1 MAKRALFSKP
11 EHWEVHMTKTRN
23 RLISV
28 GIALLVLIAAALFI
42 IPQKTAGAE
51 SWIDS
56 ATKFAGGDG
65 TQGTPYQISS
75 AEELAYLAMMV
86 NGGETYDGKYFELT
100 AANIDL
106 YGKEW
111 TPIGTSDKQF
121 LGEFNGNG
129 NTISNLTISGGDNLG
144 LFAYSSG
151 EIKSVYLDNVNI
163 TTSLNAGNAGG
174 VCAFNNGTI
183 DGCGVLSGA
192 ISCASSNGGQ
202 LGGIS
207 KENSGTIS
215 RCFSN
220 AAIKGANSAG
230 IVYVNRGNGVV
241 QNCYNAGTIE
251 GLSTAGGISNNNY
264 GKITTCLNLGE
275 IIAKD
280 VTDEDGYVEK
290 RGFGICAMNQPGA
303 SLENCYSDSDV
314 CPKELFGGFRNTT
327 VYYKT
332 TAELCDSSF
341 LNDLNSN
348 WESGSESGETNG
360 RYRTAIYTYPSLK
373 GVGTA
378 ATRKGGQTYDFSVGA
393 IGKKFEDFTYIEK
406 PEDFKNIAKNLSGN
420 YVLKTDIDFKGEVI
434 EPIGDSESVTG
445 SGLSAPFSGNF
456 SGDGHKILNVT
467 VKRELGSHSG
477 LFGANKGTI
486 INLAVEADVSGT
498 AYVGGICAS
507 NESGGR
513 IADCSFSG
521 TVNGTKSYVGGICG
535 ENKGGI
541 LRCAAD
547 GTVSG
552 DSSVGG
558 ICGSNSGG
566 DIENCLNSS
575 DVTRKSSNGNIGGI
589 VGESV
594 DNSTV
599 NYCISVG
606 KTAGAGS
613 TYIGGVCGYAY
624 RATITN
630 SYFDSEVSAGL
641 KAIYDAFDDRDTET
655 LKGLT
660 TAGLSGELP
669 TDFADKVW
677 QAGRSE
683 VTAIDGRAGTR
694 TATYISLKNVGTPKV
709 LESTPVYNF
718 SLDGTVTWETY
729 EPVASVGDFR
739 KIDENLSGNYVLAG
753 NINFGCNNYLP
764 IAYKSGTSFTGKFSG
779 NGHTISNIKVEYT
792 DDLVGLFGTNKG
804 LIMNLAVSG
813 EVTGEGYIG
822 GICAKNEGTIYSC
835 SFDGEVKQLASTL
848 REGKVGGICGINYAT
863 ISNCFNSADVS
874 GKNYIGGI
882 CGEMY
887 GKDPVVVY
895 CVSVGKVSGFT
906 SSAIVGGICGIGNGV
921 SYGVSSELSHCR
933 FDMDVSGSINLIN
946 NGDKITKRGDNDSC
960 RTETLCSN
968 EIGSFN
974 PDIWNAGKGVV
985 VTPDAK
991 DGKFGTKTCYYMSLK
1006 CFGEPKPITG
1016 YVYNFAF
1023 AGGDADWQPYILI
1036 SSENVFRTYWQWDVK
1051 WSENF
1056 VLGDD
1061 ITLAYSLA
1069 PSDLI
1074 PTSLSTGT
1082 FSGMFSGNGHT
1093 VTLTDG
1099 STCGLFGTN
1108 KGTIINLAVKGNIDS
1123 SLGSNM
1129 RNYSGG
1135 ICAVN
1140 DGTIYGCSFEGK
1152 IYGGANNTG
1161 AVCGLNNKTI
1171 SNCFALANVKATN
1184 GQVGGIAALGKEDSK
1199 LQDCYFVGTVT
1210 TNATGLGVISV
1221 TSSKNCY
1228 YNNEVC
1234 QFDKEESGKAL
1245 TTLDMTSNGAL
1256 KKMGFDEKIWEK
1268 RLNDT
1273 ENGVAYYPSLKGS
1286 TYVPSIKYTTKLELN
1301 RVGDEEPVYDD
1312 DITFTTKA
1320 TITFENDYYGDD
1332 ISAEDNTGSFNAEVG
1347 GRKYTII
1354 DNTFTDIA
1362 AEAGDVIYK
1371 LIHSGSDYFPK
1382 DYYENFVV
1390 KVGMKALTVYEL
1402 NVELPDNRT
1411 FSNTA
1416 KEVTVT
1422 PQPDIRGVGELTVK
1436 YYDESGNPLTSAPVN
1451 AGTYTFKISA
1461 AVGDNYKAAADLSDE
1476 SWKFTIEKAA
1486 AKTLPDTEV
1495 SYRWSTDKDIT
1506 VNIAGLPENMGQ
1518 VTVDRA
1524 KKDGTIVAGIFPNT
1538 CYSDGKLAFHLGPNT
1553 VDDIGKTG
1561 TFTVK
1566 LVTDNYESVTFT
1578 VKINLTNKDNQE
1590 APDPAAFDVVFTN
1603 DGSNL
1608 TATISTALKGVE
1620 YSFDG
1625 TTWSDVNTTT
1635 VAHLVD
1641 VTAYIRYAET
1651 DELNFS
1657 ETVYKTV
1664 NSGHGA
1670 LIHHEAVQATC
1681 RHDGSTEY
1689 WECAAC
1695 AKFYSDEAATTEVAL
1710 ADTILAKTDH
1720 KWAVKYAY
1728 NKDSHW
1734 HKCEYCDA
1742 TTEAES
1748 HVSSGEATTKTA
1760 EYCTVC
1766 GYIITPKKGG
1776 GSSGGHVSSGVHNR
1790 DNTTETNPAINGTQK
1805 TWTDIAAD
1813 LDKQGGG
1820 SATIS
1825 MNGETK
1831 IPADVIKAIADKKIK
1846 VEFVYDG
1853 TKSWLVDGA
1862 KITAVSAVD
1871 FSLLPGSVDAGS
1883 LRGVSGGKYRIS
1895 ANIPADLKFAFQK
1908 QYAGEFVNVYK
1919 LVDGELVFR
1928 TCAKLAE
1935 DGTAVIS
1942 GMDAAGEYAVMVC
1955 RYSDRQGD
1963 VDNNGV
1969 LDIADALALL
1979 RYSVGVDSGES
1990 LQLIDFNG
1998 DGKVDMADARTV
2010 LRWSFGLSA

>member
-1 MAKRALFSKP
+1 
-11 EHWEVHMTKTRN
+11 MTKTRN

-28 GIALLVLIAAALFI
+28 GIGLLLFITAALFI

-51 SWIDS
+51 TWIES
-56 ATKFAGGDG
+56 AADFIVGEGS
-65 TQGTPYQISS
+65 QSVPYQIAT
-75 AEELAYLAMMV
+75 AEELANLAKMV
-86 NGGETYDGKYFELT
+86 NDGKTDENTYFEL

-106 YGKEW
+106 GGKEW
-111 TPIGTSDKQF
+111 TPIGTKDNRF
-121 LGEFNGNG
+121 LGKFNGNG
-129 NTISNLTISGGDNLG
+129 NTIKNLTISGGDSG

-151 EIKSVYLDNVNI
+151 EIRSIYLDNVDI
-163 TTSLNAGNAGG
+163 TASMNPGNAGG
-174 VCAFNNGTI
+174 VCVFNSGTI
-183 DGCGVLSGA
+183 DGCGVLSGN
-192 ISCASSNGGQ
+192 IRCASSYGGQ
-202 LGGIS
+202 LGGICN
-207 KENSGTIS
+207 ENSGTVS

-220 AAIKGANSAG
+220 AALNGANSAG
-230 IVYVNRGNGVV
+230 IVFVNRANGVV
-241 QNCYNAGTIE
+241 QDCYNAGTIE
-251 GLSTAGGISNNNY
+251 GSSFASGINISNY
-264 GKITTCLNLGE
+264 GKIATCLNLGV
-275 IIAKD
+275 IIA
-280 VTDEDGYVEK
+280 EDRTYENGGYEI
-290 RGFGICAMNQPGA
+290 RGYGICSSNDPDA
-303 SLENCYSDSDV
+303 SVENCYSDSDV
-314 CPKELFGGFRNTT
+314 CSKELVGGSTYNVTAYPRN
-327 VYYKT
+327 
-332 TAELCDSSF
+332 TAELCNSSF
-341 LNDLNSN
+341 LSDLNSN

-360 RYRTAIYTYPSLK
+360 RYRTAIYTYPSLS

-393 IGKKFEDFTYIEK
+393 IGKKFEDFTYIET
-406 PEDFKNIAKNLSGN
+406 PEDFKNIANNLSGN
-420 YVLKTDIDFKGEVI
+420 YVLKNDIDFKGKVI

-445 SGLSAPFSGNF
+445 SGLSMPFSGNF

-507 NESGGR
+507 NASGGR

-558 ICGSNSGG
+558 ICGTNSGG
-566 DIENCLNSS
+566 AIENCFNSS

-718 SLDGTVTWETY
+718 SLDNTVVWETY
-729 EPVASVGDFR
+729 EPVASVEDFR
-739 KIDENLSGNYVLAG
+739 KIDENLSGNYVLAK
-753 NINFGCNNYLP
+753 NIVFGGNNYHP

-779 NGHTISNIKVEYT
+779 NGHTISNIRVEYS
-792 DDLVGLFGTNKG
+792 DDLGGLFGTNKG

-813 EVTGEGYIG
+813 EVTGEEYIG

-835 SFDGEVKQLASTL
+835 SFDGEVKQSESTL

-863 ISNCFNSADVS
+863 ISNCFNSAEVS

-906 SSAIVGGICGIGNGV
+906 SSAIVGGICGNGYGI
-921 SYGVSSELSHCR
+921 SYGGSSELSHCL

-946 NGDKITKRGDNDSC
+946 GTAQIANKGDNYSYKTVILCSDKIGK
-960 RTETLCSN
+960 
-968 EIGSFN
+968 IGSFDPN
-974 PDIWNAGKGVV
+974 IWNAGKGVA

-991 DGKFGTKTCYYMSLK
+991 DGKFGKKTCYYMSLK
-1006 CFGEPKPITG
+1006 CFGEPEPITG
-1016 YVYNFAF
+1016 DVYNFAF
-1023 AGGDADWQPYILI
+1023 AGGDDDWQSYTLI
-1036 SSENVFRTYWQWDVK
+1036 SSEDVFRTYWQWDVK

-1093 VTLTDG
+1093 VTLTDD

-1123 SLGSNM
+1123 SVGSSTD
-1129 RNYSGG
+1129 NYSGG

-1171 SNCFALANVKATN
+1171 SNCFALANVEATN
-1184 GQVGGIAALGKEDSK
+1184 GLVGGIAALGKEGSELK
-1199 LQDCYFVGTVT
+1199 SCYFAGTALSDGRVG
-1210 TNATGLGVISV
+1210 LISL
-1221 TSSKNCY
+1221 SPSENCY

-1234 QFDKEESGKAL
+1234 QFDKEQSGTGL
-1245 TTLDMTSNGAL
+1245 TTLEMTSNGAL

-1286 TYVPSIKYTTKLELN
+1286 TYVPSVKYVKKLELN

-1320 TITFENDYYGDD
+1320 TITFENDYYGND
-1332 ISAEDNTGSFNAEVG
+1332 ISAEDNTGSFNAVVG

-1390 KVGMKALTVYEL
+1390 KVGKKALTVYEL

-1436 YYDESGNPLTSAPVN
+1436 YYDESGNPLTSSPVN

-1461 AVGDNYKAAADLSDE
+1461 ADGGNYKAVSGLTAD
-1476 SWKFTIEKAA
+1476 SWKFTIEKAGA
-1486 AKTLPDTEV
+1486 ETLPDTGV
-1495 SYRWSTDKDIT
+1495 SYRWSTDRDIT
-1506 VNIAGLPENMGQ
+1506 VSVAGLPENMGQ
-1518 VTVDRA
+1518 VTVVRT
-1524 KKDGTIVAGIFPNT
+1524 KKDGTISAGIIPGS
-1538 CYSDGKLAFHLGPNT
+1538 CYSDGKFTFHLGPNT
-1553 VDDIGKTG
+1553 ADDIGKTG
-1561 TFTVK
+1561 SFTVT
-1566 LVTDNYESVTFT
+1566 LAADNYESVTFA
-1578 VKINLTNKDNQE
+1578 VKINLTAKDNQD
-1590 APDPAAFDVVFTN
+1590 APDPAAFDVVFIN
-1603 DGSNL
+1603 DGSEL
-1608 TATISTALKGVE
+1608 TATIKTRLKGVE

-1625 TTWSDVNTTT
+1625 KTWSNVNTTAA
-1635 VAHLVD
+1635 AHLKD
-1641 VTAYIRYAET
+1641 VTAYLRYKET
-1651 DELNFS
+1651 DKLNASAAVF
-1657 ETVYKTV
+1657 KTV
-1664 NSGHGA
+1664 NSGHGK
-1670 LIHHEAVQATC
+1670 LVHHAAGQATC
-1681 RHDGSTEY
+1681 QHDGNTEY

-1720 KWAVKYAY
+1720 KWSVKYTY
-1728 NKDSHW
+1728 DKNGHW
-1734 HKCEYCDA
+1734 HKCEYCDSV
-1742 TTEAES
+1742 TGTES
-1748 HVSSGEATTKTA
+1748 HVSSGEATATKE

-1766 GYIITPKKGG
+1766 GYIITPRKGG
-1776 GSSGGHVSSGVHNR
+1776 GSSGGHVSGGTHNS
-1790 DNTTETNPAINGTQK
+1790 DNTTERSPSINGVQK
-1805 TWTDIAAD
+1805 TWSDIAAD
-1813 LDKQGGG
+1813 LGRQNGG
-1820 SATIS
+1820 SEIIS
-1825 MNGETK
+1825 MSGETTV
-1831 IPADVIKAIADKKIK
+1831 PAEVIKAIADRKKK
-1846 VEFVYDG
+1846 VEFVYDS
-1853 TKSWLVDGA
+1853 TKSWLIDGA
-1862 KITAVSAVD
+1862 KITTVSAAD
-1871 FSLLPGSVDAGS
+1871 LSLLPGSVDTGS

-1895 ANIPADLKFAFQK
+1895 ADIPAEIRFTFLKR
-1908 QYAGEFVNVYK
+1908 YAGEFANVYK
-1919 LVDGELVFR
+1919 LVDGRLVFQ
-1928 TCAKLAE
+1928 TCVKLAE
-1935 DGTAVIS
+1935 DGTAVIP
-1942 GMDAAGEYAVMVC
+1942 GMSAPGEYVVMVC

-1963 VDNNGV
+1963 FDNNGI
-1969 LDIADALALL
+1969 LDIYDAVALL
-1979 RYSVGVDSGES
+1979 RYSAGLDSGES
-1990 LQLIDFNG
+1990 LQLIDMNG
-1998 DGKVDMADARTV
+1998 DGQVNCADASTV
-2010 LRWSFGLSA
+2010 LRWLVGLSA